1 MLYMDYT
8 FHIDEKGNSIMFDR
22 ELDVKELI
30 EDGASFKAQVNENG
44 RLVLVKEHAE

>member
-8 FHIDEKGNSIMFDR
+8 FHIDEQGNSILFDK
-22 ELDVKELI
+22 ELNVKELI

-44 RLVLVKEHAE
+44 RLVLVKLSD

>member
-1 MLYMDYT
+1 MDYT

>member
-8 FHIDEKGNSIMFDR
+8 FHIDEQGKSILFDK
-22 ELDVKELI
+22 ELNVKELI

-44 RLVLVKEHAE
+44 RLVLIKVSD